1 MTEVIKMNGGRNSR
15 TKRLLVYKKNTDTN
29 IISLLKHK
37 KKNNLVEY
45 IFN

>member
-15 TKRLLVYKKNTDTN
+15 TKRLLVYKNTDTN